1 MLTYAYELHGAPE
14 TYLEGDVNR
23 ISGQLV
29 SHLESEMDYDQGWEL
44 IHNESCICLPDTI
57 DDLVLDDDDEY
68 VYECH
73 GCDNPDYG
81 NNKTYY
87 REYVLYFEDTY
98 GKDVKAVL
106 ATQRYTDSGSDWSDI
121 EPNSAKLQLFY
132 EGPNHQDCATRAEE
146 FTVDQSDYSDF
157 GSGGN
162 EVWRQI
168 YNRLSKRRSL
178 ILNFVENT
186 EPPGYEY
193 SLYDPTVY
201 GYFISRIESDN
212 QVRTQMY
219 DDNVGTVTDA
229 FWLGLVELLQME
241 RNIQIA
247 AVLTDRVI
255 DITPESSVKTPRGL
269 NPAV

>member
-14 TYLEGDVNR
+14 TYIEGDVNR

-57 DDLVLDDDDEY
+57 DDLVLDEDDEY
-68 VYECH
+68 VYECQ

-162 EVWRQI
+162 EVWRPDLQPPQQTAQPDPQ
-168 YNRLSKRRSL
+168 LRRKHGAAPVTNIRST
-178 ILNFVENT
+178 IRPST
-186 EPPGYEY
+186 AT
-193 SLYDPTVY
+193 SSAAS
-201 GYFISRIESDN
+201 SRTTKS
-212 QVRTQMY
+212 
-219 DDNVGTVTDA
+219 
-229 FWLGLVELLQME
+229 GL
-241 RNIQIA
+241 RCTTTTSA
-247 AVLTDRVI
+247 
-255 DITPESSVKTPRGL
+255 P
-269 NPAV
+269 